1 MSEDE
6 RAEIVMALVVEH
18 QTMVAHGPLG
28 YPCCRR
34 TPHEGLCPYHRAS
47 ADGAHAALLAV
58 QFAADEWARARP
70 RYWAVD
76 HITEVMP

>member
-1 MSEDE
+1 MTDDE
-6 RAEIVMALVVEH
+6 RHEVVTALVAEH
-18 QTMVAHGPLG
+18 QAVIAHGPFG

-34 TPHEGLCPYHRAS
+34 TPHEGLCPYHQAF
-47 ADGAHAALLAV
+47 AEGAAAALLAV